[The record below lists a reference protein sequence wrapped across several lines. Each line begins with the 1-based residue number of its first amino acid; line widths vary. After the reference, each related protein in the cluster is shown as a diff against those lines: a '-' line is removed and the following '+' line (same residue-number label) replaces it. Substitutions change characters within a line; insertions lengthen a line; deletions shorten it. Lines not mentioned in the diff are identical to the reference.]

1 MASWIKFQ
9 AVYWLLVATLAGEGN
24 EARGPDEDDDDED
37 SSLAMEVED
46 MAERLSAAEPTAW
59 DRDVERLTA
68 SQRYM

>member
-1 MASWIKFQ
+1 
-9 AVYWLLVATLAGEGN
+9 
-24 EARGPDEDDDDED
+24 
-37 SSLAMEVED
+37 MEVED